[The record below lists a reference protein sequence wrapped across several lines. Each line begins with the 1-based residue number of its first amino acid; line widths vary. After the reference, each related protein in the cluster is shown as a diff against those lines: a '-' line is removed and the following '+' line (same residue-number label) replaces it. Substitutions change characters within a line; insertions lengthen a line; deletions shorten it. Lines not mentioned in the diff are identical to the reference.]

1 MKRINALDFRFKAPN
16 VRGFFVPSFLP
27 HEGFRM
33 TFANLTYEQQIAQ
46 LKSAAESILHHYGLT
61 GAQVELLSYAN
72 NAVFKVTVSPDVH
85 YVLRVHRP
93 GHKKVEWIF
102 SELVWLTTLNEH
114 SHVQVPH
121 PIPTQNGAWLVGAD
135 VETLDAQL
143 PCVLFQWIEG
153 QFYTAADISIDNVYQ
168 AATFVAGLH
177 EFSSTFKAPQGFT
190 RPRLDSEGLFG
201 EQSPYNPGEG
211 ARIFTADQKLVFAAV
226 EDRVRTVFN
235 ELDALPHSFGVIH
248 ADFLPKNFLF
258 TPTGVAAIDFDDVS
272 WGYYLYDLAPTLLL
286 FKAESRYAELREAW
300 LSGYAS
306 VRALPPRHADYLEA
320 FMAARHLASCRWQAG
335 HLHNPR
341 IREHAAE
348 VIAHRTEDLRRFLD
362 TGSL

>member
-1 MKRINALDFRFKAPN
+1 
-16 VRGFFVPSFLP
+16 
-27 HEGFRM
+27 M
-33 TFANLTYEQQIAQ
+33 TFASLTYEQQVAQ
-46 LKSAAESILHHYGLT
+46 LTAAARSILPQYDLA

-72 NAVFKVTVSPDVH
+72 NAVFKVSVSDAH

-93 GHKKVEWIF
+93 DHKRIEWIL
-102 SELVWLTTLNEH
+102 SELMWLSALNEN
-114 SHVQVPH
+114 STAQVPR
-121 PIPTQNGAWLVGAD
+121 PIPTKQGEWLVEAA
-135 VETLDAQL
+135 VETLESPL

-153 QFYTAADISIDNVYQ
+153 HFYTASDIPLDKAYQ
-168 AATFVAGLH
+168 SAAFIAGLH
-177 EFSSTFKAPQGFT
+177 HFSANFNPPPDFT
-190 RPRLDSEGLFG
+190 RPRLDWEGLFG

-211 ARIFTADQKLVFAAV
+211 ARIFTAEQKLVFAAV
-226 EDRVRTVFN
+226 EARVQTVFN

-286 FKAESRYAELREAW
+286 FKSESRYAELREAW
-300 LSGYAS
+300 LGGYAS
-306 VRALPPRHADYLEA
+306 VRALPPNHADYLEA

-348 VIAHRTEDLRRFLD
+348 VIARRTEDLRRFLE